1 LILNRIRK
9 PLLSAM
15 LFFYIPDRSRT
26 LSPALEVVKYI
37 MKKYALTQALKMP
50 SYRIEVENGDG

>member
-1 LILNRIRK
+1 
-9 PLLSAM
+9 M

-37 MKKYALTQALKMP
+37 MKKYAQTQALKMP